1 MSIENNFKN
10 KIVRVIRLET
20 LDQLRQLKGIVR
32 MITSATCQLL
42 TKQAVFKPPSKT
54 LIALITQSVPVKGWT
69 AEIDTNYSTSLSAR
83 WKIGYSVWFLGESCT
98 FFPTILLYLVNDV
111 AVVQQL
117 KYHNHGFVE
126 LSSSLSFTIVF
137 CQS

>member
-1 MSIENNFKN
+1 M
-10 KIVRVIRLET
+10 RVIRLET

-69 AEIDTNYSTSLSAR
+69 AEIDTNYSTSPSAR
-83 WKIGYSVWFLGESCT
+83 
-98 FFPTILLYLVNDV
+98 
-111 AVVQQL
+111 
-117 KYHNHGFVE
+117 
-126 LSSSLSFTIVF
+126 
-137 CQS
+137 